1 MAERRMFSKAICE
14 SDSFCDMPLSAQA
27 LYFHLSLNADDDG
40 FLGNARKIRAM
51 IGASED
57 DLKLLIAKNFL
68 IPYHSGVIVVKHWRQ
83 NNYLRNDRHK
93 ATIYQ
98 DELSMLEI
106 KANGTYELKDNRGIP
121 ENNQPYTV
129 GIPNG
134 YQMETQ
140 YSRGEISK
148 DKFSRDK
155 TSCTELD
162 ESVPVPAAVIE
173 LILND
178 KSLYPITQKDIDEW
192 TELYPSVNILQ
203 ELRKMK
209 GWLDSNPER
218 RKTSRGIKRF
228 VNSWLAKEQDKGGAK
243 IYGEKNDEVESTSSV
258 RLW

>member
-1 MAERRMFSKAICE
+1 MAERRMFSKVICE
-14 SDSFCDMPLSAQA
+14 SDLFCDMPLSAQA

-68 IPYHSGVIVVKHWRQ
+68 IPYHSGVIVIKHWRQ

-98 DELSMLEI
+98 DELSMLET
-106 KANGTYELKDNRGIP
+106 KTNGTYELKDNCSIP
-121 ENNQPYTV
+121 ENNQSYTV
-129 GIPNG
+129 GIPND

-140 YSRGEISK
+140 YSKGKLSK

-155 TSCTELD
+155 TICTEP
-162 ESVPVPAAVIE
+162 EKSAPVPAVIE
-173 LILND
+173 LALND
-178 KSLYPITQKDIDEW
+178 KTLYPITQRDIDEW
-192 TELYPSVNILQ
+192 SSLYLAVDILQ
-203 ELRKMK
+203 ELRKMR
-209 GWLDSNPER
+209 GWLDANPTK

-228 VNSWLAKEQDKGGAK
+228 ITSWLAREQDKGGTK
-243 IYGEKNDEVESTSSV
+243 VYGEKNNEIESTSSV
-258 RLW
+258 KLW